1 VDWAGDTTNEKR
13 LIFHTY
19 LLGDYNHDFHIG
31 VEDLAGFISGW
42 NDQDTTYEL
51 GPVTGT
57 VPHLIPQLNQ
67 TFDMRDAMTLKRMW
81 DWSNLAPPMMAAY
94 QSYIGSPL
102 VLEQSGRKL
111 LITLP
116 DETMASEIVI
126 SYPDGT
132 QNMVQQTSAEQE
144 DNELRFYK
152 SYSES
157 RKILQ
162 ANGYREPVMDGSERQ
177 LSFTVTSIS
186 ENEIPLSMGYQLM
199 GNSDIIVA
207 RGIVDMRFVPTPE
220 EFALHQ
226 NFPNPFNPVTR
237 IKYDLKEKSE
247 VSVIIYDVTGRE
259 VKQLINA
266 SQEAGYHSMLWNGR
280 NSQGQNAG
288 AGVYFYMIQ
297 ANDFRQVRKMLLL
310 K

>member
-1 VDWAGDTTNEKR
+1 
-13 LIFHTY
+13 
-19 LLGDYNHDFHIG
+19 
-31 VEDLAGFISGW
+31 
-42 NDQDTTYEL
+42 
-51 GPVTGT
+51 
-57 VPHLIPQLNQ
+57 
-67 TFDMRDAMTLKRMW
+67 MTLKRMW
-81 DWSNLAPPMMAAY
+81 DWSNLTPPVMAAY

-126 SYPDGT
+126 SYPDGI
-132 QNMVQQTSAEQE
+132 QDMVQQTSAEQE
-144 DNELRFYK
+144 ENELRFYK
-152 SYSES
+152 SYGES

-162 ANGYREPVMDGSERQ
+162 ASGYKDPVSDGRERQ

-186 ENEIPLSMGYQLM
+186 ENEIPLSVGYQLM
-199 GNSDIIVA
+199 GNSDIIVS
-207 RGIVDMRFVPTPE
+207 RGIVDMRLVPTPE

-237 IKYDLKEKSE
+237 IKYDLMEKSE
-247 VSVIIYDVTGRE
+247 VSVIIYDITGRE

-266 SQEAGYHSMLWNGR
+266 RQEAGYHSMLWNGR

-297 ANDFRQVRKMLLL
+297 ANDFRQVRKKLLL